1 MKKTRIKETALEKL
15 LGKELSTA
23 MKPHMEEGE
32 KIRDVLI
39 ETYGP
44 DLTIRRLVLTNHRI
58 IIAIVRLMGYEFKDL
73 FLQGIDIEFKQ
84 GPFYD
89 DIILRTGLENYIA
102 HTYAAKRL
110 EVKNFMDHVR
120 EERDQLEQAEMEQEA
135 EVAEEAS
142 GGSHGEAHGI
152 THAIKELADLKNKG
166 EVSEKEF
173 KENKKAL
180 LDKL

>member
-1 MKKTRIKETALEKL
+1 MKQTIIKETALEKL
-15 LGKELSTA
+15 LGRELSTDI
-23 MKPHMEEGE
+23 KPHMEEGE

-44 DLTIRRLVLTNHRI
+44 DLTIRRLILTNHRI
-58 IIAIVRLMGYEFKDL
+58 IIAIVRLMGYEYRDL

-102 HTYAAKRL
+102 HTYGAKRL

-120 EERDQLEQAEMEQEA
+120 EERSKIEQREMDRQV
-135 EVAEEAS
+135 EVAEES
-142 GGSHGEAHGI
+142 GGGDYGEAHGI
-152 THAIKELADLKNKG
+152 THAIKELADLKNEG
-166 EVSEKEF
+166 EISKSEFEK
-173 KENKKAL
+173 NKKTL
-180 LDKL
+180 LGKL